1 MHRNAAFREYSE
13 HFDSLLP
20 DQDSLL
26 IQLCE
31 HLFNSGFVFV
41 DSSVNELE
49 AGGWVIRDFFDQEAE
64 VLRRLVPRER
74 YVGFTDYVKK
84 YNWPAEILQQKL
96 SQRIQKAFVEELL

>member
-1 MHRNAAFREYSE
+1 MHRNATFREYSE

-41 DSSVNELE
+41 DASENELE

-64 VLRRLVPRER
+64 VLSTLVTRES
-74 YVGFTDYVKK
+74 YGGFIDYVKQF
-84 YNWPAEILQQKL
+84 NWSAEILKKKTFPAN
-96 SQRIQKAFVEELL
+96 SKII

>member
-1 MHRNAAFREYSE
+1 MHRNATFREYSE

-41 DSSVNELE
+41 DASVNELE
-49 AGGWVIRDFFDQEAE
+49 AGGWVIRDFFDQEAD
-64 VLRRLVPRER
+64 LLCTLVPRER
-74 YVGFTDYVKK
+74 YVGFIDYVKQF
-84 YNWPAEILQQKL
+84 NWPAEILQKKTF
-96 SQRIQKAFVEELL
+96 STNSEII